1 TVAQDPHENGNDRA
15 RAARNGRQD
24 EQHGRE
30 QDFGDNGG
38 SVRTTAGRLG
48 RFGYGQN
55 GRCRQEASRR
65 ISSSAAAAGRTTTR
79 SRRAGHLR
87 NSGSTSATS
96 LSRLCRDV
104 IVGSADLLIFP
115 SEQDRQAQSQGCPEL
130 GQQDEQDG
138 RRISATGESVRTKGQ
153 LGRQDPGRGMR
164 RDEEA
169 PRPLTQTVHRGG
181 KTKTLPDGFRLPH
194 GQVQQSKDGT
204 NNEDDRLKL
213 DAPGSRSAT
222 SIRRLGRCNVTKP

>member
-1 TVAQDPHENGNDRA
+1 GPDGQRARAARRCARIKVRDLSETAWKTVRETTEGTVAQDPHENGNDRA

-115 SEQDRQAQSQGCPEL
+115 SEQDRQAQSL
-130 GQQDEQDG
+130 DG
-138 RRISATGESVRTKGQ
+138 PKMSWA
-153 LGRQDPGRGMR
+153 
-164 RDEEA
+164 
-169 PRPLTQTVHRGG
+169 
-181 KTKTLPDGFRLPH
+181 
-194 GQVQQSKDGT
+194 
-204 NNEDDRLKL
+204 
-213 DAPGSRSAT
+213 
-222 SIRRLGRCNVTKP
+222 

>member
-1 TVAQDPHENGNDRA
+1 MGAGSRSTTNREGWAGASRLHHTDRVRRRA

-24 EQHGRE
+24 ERHGRE
-30 QDFGDNGG
+30 QDFGENGG

-96 LSRLCRDV
+96 LSRLCRDA

-115 SEQDRQAQSQGCPEL
+115 SEQDRQAQSL
-130 GQQDEQDG
+130 
-138 RRISATGESVRTKGQ
+138 
-153 LGRQDPGRGMR
+153 
-164 RDEEA
+164 
-169 PRPLTQTVHRGG
+169 
-181 KTKTLPDGFRLPH
+181 
-194 GQVQQSKDGT
+194 DGT
-204 NNEDDRLKL
+204 KISW
-213 DAPGSRSAT
+213 A
-222 SIRRLGRCNVTKP
+222 